1 MSLVEL
7 VDNRYTDKNTVH
19 SYLPLYDELLKS
31 RKDSAKNVI
40 EIGVYAGG
48 SIKLWND
55 YFTNANVYG
64 VDIENESSPFIANA
78 IGILSGCER
87 VKLHLG
93 TNAYSQNIFG
103 IGFQFDFVI
112 DDGPHTLQSMLDC
125 ISLYA
130 PTLTEKGILIIEDV
144 QDISWLNEMINHV
157 PQELAGC
164 VKTFDLRSNKNRW
177 DDIVFV
183 IDKSLL

>member
-7 VDNRYTDKNTVH
+7 ADNRYTDKNTVH

-64 VDIENESSPFIANA
+64 VDIENETRPFIANA
-78 IGILSGCER
+78 IDILSGCER

-103 IGFQFDFVI
+103 IGVQFDFVI

-157 PQELAGC
+157 PQELATC
-164 VKTFDLRSNKNRW
+164 VKTFDLRPNKNRY